1 MIPRRGCWPLVEKRT
16 SFMGDGLLVQN
27 VPPIIAVV
35 EFTRCWSVCYH
46 RNSRNC
52 FSGSPPGAD
61 NSFLRNIGRRMALMK
76 TGVRL
81 LAVVVSLL
89 TLLAGPFAPLAA
101 GQQTPPWQPGRPPPA
116 PGTSADARA
125 DHDAAAAPA
134 HARADHHARARPGGV
149 AYRGS
154 RRVQRRRG

>member
-61 NSFLRNIGRRMALMK
+61 NSFLRNIGRRIALMK

-89 TLLAGPFAPLAA
+89 TLLAGPFAPRPAA
-101 GQQTPPWQPGRPPPA
+101 QHPPPGQPGPASQAQAPQPMPEPTTTPLPPQRMPEPTTTPEPGPA
-116 PGTSADARA
+116 EPRLA
-125 DHDAAAAPA
+125 
-134 HARADHHARARPGGV
+134 GGV
-149 AYRGS
+149 
-154 RRVQRRRG
+154 